1 MNVQEILTEELQVLQ
16 SEIIQRHEQA
26 GQVASGKTLK
36 SFKIDVLPYSGT
48 LSGNNYVGVLERGR
62 KPGGV
67 PKDFIE
73 ILKRWAQAKGI
84 SFSNE
89 AQFNLW
95 ANGVKWKII
104 REGTKLYR
112 SGQKQDIFD
121 TPIENFN
128 KRISTRVINYYE
140 TELTNDIF
148 NFK

>member
-1 MNVQEILTEELQVLQ
+1 MDIQEILSQELKTLQ
-16 SEIIQRHEQA
+16 ADIITRHEQA

-48 LSGNNYVGVLERGR
+48 LSGAGYVGVLERGR

-67 PKDFIE
+67 PKNFIE
-73 ILKRWAQAKGI
+73 ILQKWAALKNI
-84 SFSNE
+84 SFSSE
-89 AQFNLW
+89 KQFELW

-112 SGQKQDIFD
+112 SGQKQDVFD
-121 TPIENFN
+121 TPVENFT
-128 KRISTRVINYYE
+128 TRLQNRVAIYYE

-148 NFK
+148 TK